1 MIRSLF
7 LALGD
12 LADARILAILLRSLL
27 ITLLIFVALGFAL
40 GWALDGVDP
49 CAWFGDD
56 SCELGA
62 AAGGFGALLLTL
74 LALWLL
80 FPAVAIGVISAYMD
94 RIVGVVEAKHYP
106 LAAAGARPIGIAAG
120 AALGL
125 RSTLRILLYNLIAL
139 PLYIVLL
146 ITGVGTIV
154 AFVIVNGLAFGHDLG
169 EMVAARHGDRATR
182 GAWLRATRTDRAL
195 IGAAVTG
202 IFLIPFLNLL
212 APVLGA
218 AMTAHLYH
226 RGRPAT

>member
-12 LADARILAILLRSLL
+12 LADPRILGILVRSLL
-27 ITLLIFVALGFAL
+27 ITLLIFIGLGVLL

-49 CAWFGDD
+49 CGWFGEGG
-56 SCELGA
+56 CALGPSA
-62 AAGGFGALLLTL
+62 SSFGALLLTL
-74 LALWLL
+74 LGLWLL

-94 RIVGVVEAKHYP
+94 RIVAVVEAKHYP
-106 LAAAGARPIGIAAG
+106 LAAAGARPLGLAAG

-125 RSTLRILLYNLIAL
+125 RSTLRVLLYNLIAL
-139 PLYIVLL
+139 PLYLVLL
-146 ITGVGTIV
+146 VTGIGAIV
-154 AFVIVNGLAFGHDLG
+154 AFVIVNGLAFGRDLG
-169 EMVAARHGDRATR
+169 EMVAVRHGDRATR
-182 GAWLRATRTDRAL
+182 RAWLRATRADRAL

-202 IFLIPFLNLL
+202 IFLVPFVNLL

-226 RGRPAT
+226 RGGPST